1 MSKLLLVEDDQ
12 SIVSSLS
19 DYLGNEGFKIENAP
33 GQKEAIEKLDSDQ
46 YDIALVDIQL
56 SNGNGFS
63 VCSAIKERGTMPVIF
78 LTASDDEYSVVAGL
92 DMGADD
98 YISKPFRPR
107 ELLSRINSVLRIT
120 KNTQNIISYL
130 DLVVDTNQATVS
142 KNGKEILL
150 SAMEYKLLLV
160 FLRNKGIVL
169 SRRRLLELLWD
180 TTGEFIN
187 DNTLTVYMKRLRD
200 KIETNPQEPE
210 IIITFVGLAIR
221 WVDMDFIRNKEVKRQ
236 IVVSSILILF
246 WGGIG
251 IIVDSKAVWIVL
263 SAIISSS
270 AVSLF
275 FTYQRYKK
283 IADFVCILIGCYME
297 MKKFLLGSFKK
308 VSYLFYMMKY
318 PR

>member
-107 ELLSRINSVLRIT
+107 ELLSRINSVLRRT

-160 FLRNKGIVL
+160 FLRNTGIVL
-169 SRRRLLELLWD
+169 SRRRLLEILWD

-210 IIITFVGLAIR
+210 IIITVRGLGYKVG
-221 WVDMDFIRNKEVKRQ
+221 
-236 IVVSSILILF
+236 
-246 WGGIG
+246 
-251 IIVDSKAVWIVL
+251 
-263 SAIISSS
+263 
-270 AVSLF
+270 
-275 FTYQRYKK
+275 
-283 IADFVCILIGCYME
+283 
-297 MKKFLLGSFKK
+297 
-308 VSYLFYMMKY
+308 
-318 PR
+318 